1 MQKEQKHDHLF
12 DKETVVRFAK
22 NQHRTA
28 PIIDLKDVP
37 PGFIQIADVLPDGD
51 PRKKHWQRVLSDAH
65 AEGRIRA
72 VKLFRSAKDAKTG
85 PVFVNREESLEYI
98 RDYERRMAHHDVA
111 ETISAAPPPHPD
123 HRAVHERRIA
133 ELLADN
139 NGLLAAILD
148 ILREQARRSDSP
160 QWHPAEDEVGA

>member
-1 MQKEQKHDHLF
+1 M
-12 DKETVVRFAK
+12 RFAK

-98 RDYERRMAHHDVA
+98 RDYERRMSHHDVA
-111 ETISAAPPPHPD
+111 ETVSASAPPSD
-123 HRAVHERRIA
+123 HRATHERRIA

-160 QWHPAEDEVGA
+160 QWHPQVEDEVGA